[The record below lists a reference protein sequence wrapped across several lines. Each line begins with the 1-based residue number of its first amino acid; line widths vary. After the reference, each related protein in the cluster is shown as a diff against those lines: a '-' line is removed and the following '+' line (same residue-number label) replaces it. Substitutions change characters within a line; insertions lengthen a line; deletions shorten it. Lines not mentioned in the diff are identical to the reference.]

1 MSRQPENRARPCDAP
16 PRYKRALLTFVGLLG
31 PVYLV
36 PPALAALVPGH
47 PVALVPLTVACIV
60 VLMTYAIMPTLERLF
75 GSWLRSSSSGR

>member
-47 PVALVPLTVACIV
+47 PVALIPLAVACIV
-60 VLMTYAIMPTLERLF
+60 VLMNYAIMPTLERLF